1 MIVIDASATV
11 ALLLDED
18 AKFPKIGSLSE
29 LAAEPLAAPS
39 HWPAEVGNALVSN
52 VRRRR
57 LARDEI
63 SRFMERIEG
72 LGVAVLPPPNLAET
86 AIIADQALELG
97 LTFYDAVYIRLALT
111 RGASLL
117 TLDNQMRRVAE
128 HLNIP
133 LLPS

>member
-1 MIVIDASATV
+1 LIVIDASATV

-18 AKFPKIGSLSE
+18 AKFPKIGLLSE
-29 LAAEPLAAPS
+29 LAEDLFAAPS
-39 HWPAEVGNALVSN
+39 HWAVEVGNALVSN

-63 SRFMERIEG
+63 PWFMQRIER
-72 LGVAVLPPPNLAET
+72 LAVDVLPPPSFAET

-97 LTFYDAVYIRLALT
+97 LTFYDAGYIRVALT
-111 RGASLL
+111 RDASLL
-117 TLDNQMRRVAE
+117 TLDDQMRHAAE
-128 HLNIP
+128 RLNIP